1 MISVIVPVYKV
12 EKYLRQCLDS
22 LTAQMLE
29 NMEIVVVDDGS
40 PDGCPAICDEYVAR
54 DARVKVL
61 HKENGGL
68 LSARKAGL
76 AASIGDYIGFVD
88 GDDWVEPDTFLNMYN
103 AVREYSPDMVL
114 SEFLCDHGD
123 RAEPSE
129 QCFEESF
136 YDRVRLEKEIFP
148 VMLFDGNFYDFGI
161 KPSCWSKL
169 VRRDIL
175 EKNLMTV
182 DERIRMGE
190 DAAFIYPCLLDSQS
204 AVCIKNPT
212 YHYRITGQS
221 MSTAYDEKLKDIVL
235 LPYKRLKEKNID
247 SNFDISSQLNYYLL
261 YMVNFLL
268 RNEAKKANTH
278 SKKERREVIENVCAD
293 VDIRSAATHVDMG
306 KLPMHTK
313 LLVTALRRGSV
324 FMTEKYV
331 EFLRIYL
338 GGKQ

>member
-1 MISVIVPVYKV
+1 M
-12 EKYLRQCLDS
+12 LDS
-22 LTAQMLE
+22 LTAQTLE

-40 PDGCPAICDEYVAR
+40 PDVCPAICDEYAAR

-148 VMLFDGNFYDFGI
+148 VMLFDGKFYDFGI

-169 VRRDIL
+169 VRRDII

-278 SKKERREVIENVCAD
+278 SKKERREVIENICAD
-293 VDIRSAATHVDMG
+293 VDIRSAAAHVDMG

-331 EFLRIYL
+331 KLLEVYLR
-338 GGKQ
+338 

>member
-1 MISVIVPVYKV
+1 
-12 EKYLRQCLDS
+12 
-22 LTAQMLE
+22 
-29 NMEIVVVDDGS
+29 
-40 PDGCPAICDEYVAR
+40 
-54 DARVKVL
+54 
-61 HKENGGL
+61 
-68 LSARKAGL
+68 
-76 AASIGDYIGFVD
+76 
-88 GDDWVEPDTFLNMYN
+88 
-103 AVREYSPDMVL
+103 
-114 SEFLCDHGD
+114 
-123 RAEPSE
+123 
-129 QCFEESF
+129 
-136 YDRVRLEKEIFP
+136 
-148 VMLFDGNFYDFGI
+148 MLFDGRFYSFGVN
-161 KPSCWSKL
+161 PNCWSKL
-169 VRRDIL
+169 VRRELI
-175 EKNLMTV
+175 EKNLLPV

-268 RNEAKKANTH
+268 RNEAKKVNTH
-278 SKKERREVIENVCAD
+278 SKKERREVIENICAD
-293 VDIRSAATHVDMG
+293 VDIRSAAAHVDMG